1 MAYSYRRADRDQ
13 LFLMPTSMREWLPEG
28 HLGWFVLDVV
38 AKVNTSAFH
47 ARHPNDGAGRAAY
60 DPEMLLALMLW
71 PPGPPTSA

>member
-13 LFLMPTSMREWLPEG
+13 LFLMPTSMRKWLPEG

-47 ARHPNDGAGRAAY
+47 ALCLRVFQPSTYRGVSG
-60 DPEMLLALMLW
+60 
-71 PPGPPTSA
+71 GFG